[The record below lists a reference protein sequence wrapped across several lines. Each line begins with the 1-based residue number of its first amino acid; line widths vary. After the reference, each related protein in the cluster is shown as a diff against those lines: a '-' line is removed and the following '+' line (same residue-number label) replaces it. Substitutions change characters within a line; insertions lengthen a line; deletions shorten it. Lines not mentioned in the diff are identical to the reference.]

1 MMLGFLTVLA
11 LLSASIAAPTGE
23 QTTYSSTTVGTWDNA
38 GDPNPGF
45 WVDQH
50 FSNNGENW
58 EHNKTV
64 VVETDGESLTFAHG
78 GIDVEMQFNDEG
90 TTISS
95 NKMDGVLTEM
105 FQAVDKMSQ
114 ILHGS
119 QGQNQQWQN
128 SDWQN
133 SDWQNSD
140 WQNSGWQNA
149 NGQNNEYNSQRQN
162 SRSQNSWS
170 QNYQGQNSQEQTTA
184 WSTAWQTTPSWTTQ
198 GQNTENQN
206 SQGQNTNAGNS
217 QWQTSNGQNSN
228 GQNSN
233 GRNSQ
238 NWN

>member
-119 QGQNQQWQN
+119 QGQNQQWQSSNWQN
-128 SDWQN
+128 SNWQN
-133 SDWQNSD
+133 SDW
-140 WQNSGWQNA
+140 
-149 NGQNNEYNSQRQN
+149 QNNEYNSQRQN